1 MIRADTSQTSRARQ
15 RQSRQPLRHAIALLA
30 LPWALAG
37 MLAAAPPQA
46 AAADQTARATAA
58 KAPKPRKQG
67 GLRVKDS
74 QNHSGETPAQRDR
87 RLLRECKG
95 LPNAGACRGYAR
107 P

>member
-1 MIRADTSQTSRARQ
+1 MIRDDISQTSRARQ
-15 RQSRQPLRHAIALLA
+15 RQSRQPLLHAMAVLA
-30 LPWALAG
+30 LPCALAG
-37 MLAAAPPQA
+37 MLAAAAPQA
-46 AAADQTARATAA
+46 AAAEKTARATSA
-58 KAPKPRKQG
+58 KAPKPHKQG

-74 QNHSGETPAQRDR
+74 QNDSGETPAQRDR